1 MGYYDTSAT
10 QLRYFKANVQQMQ
23 QISDTVSLYQYSAQV
38 SFTSSGSDS
47 DKTNWMF
54 SPFFFCDQLFI
65 IFESFYTVHTDQD
78 KHILH
83 TTDWQ
88 IIAGEKTEKK
98 NTKKWKGKK
107 IINKTDGTYNSST
120 HTVQL
125 TPLAALKFI
134 KTWQVTIYIL
144 TLVVNLSNT
153 FYI

>member
-1 MGYYDTSAT
+1 
-10 QLRYFKANVQQMQ
+10 MQ

-107 IINKTDGTYNSST
+107 IIDRRNIQFIHPHSPTHPSCRIEIHKNMTGDNLYPDSS
-120 HTVQL
+120 
-125 TPLAALKFI
+125 
-134 KTWQVTIYIL
+134 
-144 TLVVNLSNT
+144 S
-153 FYI
+153 